1 MMRENMDAMAS
12 LSVGADANVNII
24 RLSCE
29 HLAADRGRM
38 AASTEDIYPCIW
50 EGDNGIMMQFHGVTW
65 HARVHALLA

>member
-50 EGDNGIMMQFHGVTW
+50 EGIMES
-65 HARVHALLA
+65 